1 MKVSNEDK
9 VLIGVGSVAV
19 IGLGYLYWKKKQN
32 EKQVEEIP
40 DYIPDETPTGTPKS
54 ISTGLDR
61 NKLLSKG
68 SKGAEVRELQ
78 RLLNVKVDG
87 DFGKNT
93 LTALQKAKGVLQI
106 SLNQFQAVKTTAT
119 PVIKTVAKAVVKPTA
134 LPKAGVKLMVKVSN
148 ATLYKAKKIANGSYT
163 NTGEKIMFGGS
174 LGYGESAGTFK
185 SATANGTYLVQKDG
199 NFYFIN
205 GTHVKPY

>member
-9 VLIGVGSVAV
+9 VLIGVGSVAL
-19 IGLGYLYWKKKQN
+19 IGIGYLYWKKKQD

-40 DYIPDETPTGTPKS
+40 NYIPEETPSTTAKA
-54 ISTGLDR
+54 INTGLDR

-87 DFGKNT
+87 DFGNIT
-93 LTALQKAKGVLQI
+93 LTALQKAKGISQI
-106 SLNQFQAVKTTAT
+106 SLNQFQAAKTVAT
-119 PVIKTVAKAVVKPTA
+119 PVAKAVAAPVT
-134 LPKAGVKLMVKVSN
+134 LPKVGAKLMVTVPN

-163 NTGEKIMFGGS
+163 NTGEKSLFGSG
-174 LGYGESAGTFK
+174 LAYGESAGTFK
-185 SATANGTYLVQKDG
+185 SATANGSYLVQKDG
-199 NFYFIN
+199 SFYFIN
-205 GTHVKPY
+205 GKHAKPY

>member
-93 LTALQKAKGVLQI
+93 LTALQKAKGVSQI
-106 SLNQFQAVKTTAT
+106 SLNQFQAAKTIAT
-119 PVIKTVAKAVVKPTA
+119 PVIKTVAKAVVKPAA
-134 LPKAGVKLMVKVSN
+134 LPKAGVKLMVIVSN
-148 ATLYKAKKIANGSYT
+148 AKLYKAKRIANGSYT
-163 NTGEKIMFGGS
+163 NTGEKSIFGG
-174 LGYGESAGTFK
+174 LVYGESAGTFK

-205 GTHVKPY
+205 GKHVKPY